1 MRRLVAA
8 TLIFLPLSAGAAT
21 PGPEAQRAPQASAAP
36 RTAQAEQA
44 AACGPFA
51 RIEQAQ
57 RRDGVVLREQ
67 SSRAQQLGALPAA
80 DLSLAVQRQVNG
92 CVEPVIVR
100 EGFGAF
106 GEARQRR

>member
-1 MRRLVAA
+1 MRRLAAA
-8 TLIFLPLSAGAAT
+8 TLIFLPLLAGAAT
-21 PGPEAQRAPQASAAP
+21 PGPEAQRTPQASTAPQARQS
-36 RTAQAEQA
+36 EQPA
-44 AACGPFA
+44 TCGPFA

-57 RRDGVVLREQ
+57 RQDGVVLREQ
-67 SSRAQQLGALPAA
+67 TSRAQRLGELPAG

-106 GEARQRR
+106 GETRQRR